1 MKLFK
6 HVEPMLMLAFFLLC
20 AIGALQIGVPHQP
33 AMTGDLVDNT
43 DTQPLG
49 ARSRPSAA
57 VPMPMQPPMQMQT
70 QRPMQM
76 PVLTPM
82 PMPMPVVHIIGR
94 RMTDAEKRATASAG

>member
-20 AIGALQIGVPHQP
+20 AIGALQIGTPHQQ
-33 AMTGDLVDNT
+33 AMTSTIVDNT
-43 DTQPLG
+43 DAELLG
-49 ARSRPSAA
+49 TRSGAA
-57 VPMPMQPPMQMQT
+57 ASMPAPMHMQT
-70 QRPMQM
+70 PLPMQM

-94 RMTDAEKRATASAG
+94 RMTDAEKRAAAASRG